1 LSITRGG
8 WLFIPPVNETLSY
21 DLDGNLTSDARWN
34 YGWDGESMR
43 GTEARWTGG
52 AAACPAGVRARVERP
67 NQNRLIWM
75 EEKPITG
82 TGPRPPQQRLEYDY
96 DSQSRRIAKRVLR
109 KTHELGD
116 WSLHQ
121 HRQFLYDGWNMIAES
136 SRGTEARWTDGAA
149 GCPAGVRAQA
159 ERPNQ
164 LELSIAS
171 GVARLHRSYAWGLDA
186 SGTLTGAG
194 HKSDNNC

>member
-1 LSITRGG
+1 
-8 WLFIPPVNETLSY
+8 
-21 DLDGNLTSDARWN
+21 
-34 YGWDGESMR
+34 MR

-52 AAACPAGVRARVERP
+52 AADCPAGVRARVERP
-67 NQNRLIWM
+67 NQNRLIAM
-75 EEKPITG
+75 EEKPFGIAAGLDAATA
-82 TGPRPPQQRLEYDY
+82 PKRLRLEFGYD
-96 DSQSRRIAKRVLR
+96 A
-109 KTHELGD
+109 
-116 WSLHQ
+116 Q
-121 HRQFLYDGWNMIAES
+121 HRRMRKVVKAWQGEVGSGGFELVKDRRYVYDGWNMIAES

-194 HKSDNNC
+194 TSHIGRV